1 MFGSS
6 FDAIDA
12 VRNTARLL
20 DQKFDVQPELATSP
34 YSQMSDKVFASEL
47 HTDTHRVQIQIV
59 SRRRRAI
66 GDGKSIGGRYTIF
79 IQRQNSSN

>member
-34 YSQMSDKVFASEL
+34 YSQMSDKVSASGL
-47 HTDTHRVQIQIV
+47 HMDTSRVQTQL
-59 SRRRRAI
+59 
-66 GDGKSIGGRYTIF
+66 
-79 IQRQNSSN
+79 